1 MAIFN
6 KYNNM
11 LLLDGFQM
19 GQIQLIRHLNAKSAI
34 CHLIRRKYLRN
45 MKNMPHIEGK
55 AVAGNNN
62 NTLQE
67 S

>member
-1 MAIFN
+1 
-6 KYNNM
+6 M
-11 LLLDGFQM
+11 LSQYADCQM
-19 GQIQLIRHLNAKSAI
+19 DFRWVNYQLIHHLNAKSVI

-55 AVAGNNN
+55 VVAGNNN
-62 NTLQE
+62 DTLQE

>member
-1 MAIFN
+1 MDFRWVN
-6 KYNNM
+6 Y
-11 LLLDGFQM
+11 
-19 GQIQLIRHLNAKSAI
+19 QLIQHLNAKSVI

-55 AVAGNNN
+55 VVAGNNN
-62 NTLQE
+62 DTLQE